1 MTERLRWGILGP
13 GGIAA
18 LMTHDLQLVGAPVVA
33 VGSRSHE
40 RATEFA
46 ERFGIPNRHG
56 SYDDLVADPE
66 VDVIYVSTTQNAH
79 AEHAILALN
88 AGKHVLLEKPYTI
101 TGAEAQAVVDAAEA
115 NGVAVLEAM
124 WTRFLPHMVRI
135 REVIEA
141 GTIGELR
148 SIVATHEQ
156 ELASRP
162 GSRLVDPARGGGAL
176 LDLGIYP
183 VALAWDLLGA
193 PESTTAVGTLNR
205 DGLDLQTSI
214 LYRYANGA
222 HAVLHTQM
230 DGAGAN
236 RASIVGSAGRIDIDR
251 VWYTPS
257 VATVI
262 ANDGEVLERIDIPV
276 EGRGMQFQALALER
290 MIAEGRTETPEITPA
305 ESVAIMASLDEIR
318 AQIGLRYP
326 GE

>member
-1 MTERLRWGILGP
+1 MTTRLRWGILGP

-18 LMTHDLQLVGAPVVA
+18 LMVKDLQLVGAPVVA
-33 VGSRSHE
+33 VGSRSRE
-40 RATEFA
+40 RAVEFA
-46 ERFGIPNRHG
+46 ERFDIPNRHG
-56 SYDDLVADPE
+56 SYDELVADPE
-66 VDVIYVSTTQNAH
+66 VDIIYVATTQNAH

-101 TGAEAQAVVDAAEA
+101 NAVEAQAVVDAAES
-115 NGVAVLEAM
+115 NGVTVLEAM

-141 GTIGELR
+141 GTIGEVR
-148 SIVATHEQ
+148 SLVATHEQ
-156 ELASRP
+156 ALADRP
-162 GSRLVDPARGGGAL
+162 GMRLLDPARGGGAL

-193 PESTTAVGTLNR
+193 PATTSALGTLND

-214 LYRYANGA
+214 LFRYDNGA

-236 RASIVGSAGRIDIDR
+236 RASIIGSRGRIDIDG

-257 VATVI
+257 PATVVT
-262 ANDGEVLERIDIPV
+262 NDGEVLERIDIPV
-276 EGRGMQFQALALER
+276 EGRGMQFQALAMES
-290 MIAEGRTETPEITPA
+290 MIAAGQTETPEITPA

-318 AQIGLRYP
+318 AQIGLRFP